1 MPARTAKL
9 ALIAQLS
16 RLTRF
21 PLLFIVFLRVHR
33 IGTGSHHVRAGLQ
46 FDTNFV
52 LPIPKTQGNP
62 MQYRIERTDP
72 HSGQIRTVRL
82 QRPGVR
88 TFHFKPAIREPVP
101 SVPAFSE
108 PLNPLDS
115 APLARA
121 AKDCSPEAR
130 ARRARRRLRQRFEKA
145 RRAAKCQ
152 VRLCRADQ
160 HEMLRIAYAA
170 VRCWQQDGV
179 AEEIE
184 RELRAGAIVA
194 ISRASSLYLVLLRS
208 ALPRL
213 DAKRA
218 SKWAGALQLAD
229 HHGVRSKRLEA
240 FLHVS
245 GGIEGAARE
254 RARPRTRSTGGQTA

>member
-1 MPARTAKL
+1 ME
-9 ALIAQLS
+9 
-16 RLTRF
+16 
-21 PLLFIVFLRVHR
+21 
-33 IGTGSHHVRAGLQ
+33 
-46 FDTNFV
+46 
-52 LPIPKTQGNP
+52 
-62 MQYRIERTDP
+62 YRIERSNSD
-72 HSGQIRTVRL
+72 SGQVKIVRL

-88 TFHFKPAIREPVP
+88 TSHFKPVVREPVP
-101 SVPAFSE
+101 AIRAASE
-108 PLNPLDS
+108 PLTPPHA
-115 APLARA
+115 APLARPA
-121 AKDCSPEAR
+121 DDNSPEAR